1 MYIHSMWF
9 LYNINPY
16 NVYIYNVYLSIYG
29 EISGNIVFL
38 YFKVRSIQGKTDCNI
53 LYKVYLYFV
62 FIYYV
67 NVSIKKVLYWY
78 VIFYSILLYLYVYK
92 V

>member
-1 MYIHSMWF
+1 MLCGYDTCNICIFNKTMYIHSMWF

-53 LYKVYLYFV
+53 LYKVCI
-62 FIYYV
+62 FI
-67 NVSIKKVLYWY
+67 LC
-78 VIFYSILLYLYVYK
+78 FYIL
-92 V
+92 